1 MMPKKSL
8 PEREK
13 ELKLLLAA
21 PDGRAELD
29 RLAAKYAAEVGGCPP
44 AHGSIVTY
52 ILVHERTHG
61 LLAG

>member
-1 MMPKKSL
+1 MSKKAL

-13 ELKLLLAA
+13 ELKGLLAT
-21 PDGRAELD
+21 PVGRAELD
-29 RLAAKYAAEVGGCPP
+29 RLAAQYAASAGRCPP
-44 AHGSIVTY
+44 STGSIVTY